1 MDEEQVDA
9 LRDYDQRMF
18 HWVNT
23 NQLPLNGMKLQIL
36 KLISDVFGGQL
47 ITAGQT
53 VWMPSMKEKKLSR
66 VLITGKAVVGADL
79 SSQFTQTD
87 NEFDVDLSGMIAF
100 YSILFLYFPSF
111 LVMTNAATQKV
122 VGSGSILN
130 QFAEQVRA
138 VQDCVVIDVDKKTL
152 KKLCMLIRWKY
163 FGMGA
168 ANCKIITP
176 LFFYSITL
184 FLFFTSSY

>member
-1 MDEEQVDA
+1 
-9 LRDYDQRMF
+9 MF

-168 ANCKIITP
+168 ANCKVYTSMLSLCRYRLNHP
-176 LFFYSITL
+176 LPYHHQ
-184 FLFFTSSY
+184 SSDWLVYI

>member
-1 MDEEQVDA
+1 MDEEQVEA

-79 SSQFTQTD
+79 SSQLTQTD
-87 NEFDVDLSGMIAF
+87 NEFDVDLSGRIAF
-100 YSILFLYFPSF
+100 RNIISVDFSRFQSILFYRPSWLFPCLY
-111 LVMTNAATQKV
+111 
-122 VGSGSILN
+122 
-130 QFAEQVRA
+130 
-138 VQDCVVIDVDKKTL
+138 
-152 KKLCMLIRWKY
+152 
-163 FGMGA
+163 
-168 ANCKIITP
+168 
-176 LFFYSITL
+176 
-184 FLFFTSSY
+184 SSHS

>member
-1 MDEEQVDA
+1 
-9 LRDYDQRMF
+9 MF

-79 SSQFTQTD
+79 SSQLTQTD
-87 NEFDVDLSGMIAF
+87 NEFDMDLSGRIAF
-100 YSILFLYFPSF
+100 RNIIS
-111 LVMTNAATQKV
+111 
-122 VGSGSILN
+122 
-130 QFAEQVRA
+130 
-138 VQDCVVIDVDKKTL
+138 VDFS
-152 KKLCMLIRWKY
+152 R
-163 FGMGA
+163 
-168 ANCKIITP
+168 
-176 LFFYSITL
+176 FYSTDHLGSFHVCIPLIPSNDQRCFAKGRGLRQYSQPIHRTG
-184 FLFFTSSY
+184 TSSPGLYGHRRG